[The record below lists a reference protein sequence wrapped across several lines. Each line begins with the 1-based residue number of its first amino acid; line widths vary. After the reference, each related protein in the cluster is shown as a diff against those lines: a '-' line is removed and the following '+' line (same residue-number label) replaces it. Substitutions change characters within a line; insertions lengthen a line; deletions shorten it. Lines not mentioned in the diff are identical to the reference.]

1 MGCSLWG
8 RTESDTTKMTQQQQ
22 QQQQLFSGPQDQS
35 DLTFSL
41 AEALLGKNHAGLAI
55 SDFKEY

>member
-1 MGCSLWG
+1 MGCRLWG

-22 QQQQLFSGPQDQS
+22 QQQLFSGPQDQS
-35 DLTFSL
+35 DPTFSL

>member
-1 MGCSLWG
+1 
-8 RTESDTTKMTQQQQ
+8 MTQQQQQQ